1 MKKTYDSIRR
11 YKKGKQS
18 AFMLFGSS
26 SRNQQLDEEGHE
38 EARIRAQMVLDV
50 DALGRDANSLDA
62 LINVEASVEYR
73 ELRELAARDDI
84 TSVSP

>member
-1 MKKTYDSIRR
+1 
-11 YKKGKQS
+11 
-18 AFMLFGSS
+18 MLFGSS

>member
-1 MKKTYDSIRR
+1 
-11 YKKGKQS
+11 
-18 AFMLFGSS
+18 MLFGSS

-50 DALGRDANSLDA
+50 DALGRDASSLDA